1 MKISWVLSRPI
12 KATFA
17 LSRSRT
23 LAFRTWVPKKVC
35 ILTSKQT
42 NSSIPRIKQLAYFSL
57 AKIPSTQLR
66 LLECKALR
74 KNRHRPHI
82 HYSTTGIKMTRCR
95 IPSEIGSRGTTTWS
109 QSQNTVQF
117 TEASTMSLGAKS
129 LGRATDYNS
138 LIASE
143 KINLCKL

>member
-23 LAFRTWVPKKVC
+23 LAFRTWVPKTAY

-42 NSSIPRIKQLAYFSL
+42 NSSIPKIKQQAYFSL
-57 AKIPSTQLR
+57 ARIPLTQLR

-82 HYSTTGIKMTRCR
+82 HYSITEIKMTRFR
-95 IPSEIGSRGTTTWS
+95 ILSEIGSRGTTTWS
-109 QSQNTVQF
+109 QNQNTVQF
-117 TEASTMSLGAKS
+117 TGASTMSLGAK
-129 LGRATDYNS
+129 LPGRATDYNS

-143 KINLCKL
+143 KINSCKL